1 MSGDSYSASFLQLK
15 ARNIKSVVY
24 SSKELHGFAKEHD
37 INYLKIDPDP
47 EVHNSQEF
55 DYDVSYNFIAKELSS
70 NRNVLIHCESG
81 SGKSVLIALYF
92 LMKCNRISLADSYKI
107 VKDARDIKVIPRLWK
122 ILLVKERLMRG
133 YTSLLLDG
141 MKVTTA
147 LDSNTFNDFKHN
159 NKRNQKGGSSS
170 SSSSSSSS
178 ISPVYIILGVPA
190 FFGVVLVLLTGK
202 V

>member
-1 MSGDSYSASFLQLK
+1 
-15 ARNIKSVVY
+15 
-24 SSKELHGFAKEHD
+24 
-37 INYLKIDPDP
+37 
-47 EVHNSQEF
+47 
-55 DYDVSYNFIAKELSS
+55 
-70 NRNVLIHCESG
+70 
-81 SGKSVLIALYF
+81 
-92 LMKCNRISLADSYKI
+92 MKCNRISLADSYKI

-170 SSSSSSSS
+170 SSS
-178 ISPVYIILGVPA
+178 ISPVYIILGVTA
-190 FFGVVLVLLTGK
+190 FFGVVFCILVLLTGK

>member
-1 MSGDSYSASFLQLK
+1 
-15 ARNIKSVVY
+15 
-24 SSKELHGFAKEHD
+24 
-37 INYLKIDPDP
+37 
-47 EVHNSQEF
+47 
-55 DYDVSYNFIAKELSS
+55 
-70 NRNVLIHCESG
+70 
-81 SGKSVLIALYF
+81 
-92 LMKCNRISLADSYKI
+92 

-122 ILLVKERLMRG
+122 ILLVKERLMRW
-133 YTSLLLDG
+133 YISLLLDG